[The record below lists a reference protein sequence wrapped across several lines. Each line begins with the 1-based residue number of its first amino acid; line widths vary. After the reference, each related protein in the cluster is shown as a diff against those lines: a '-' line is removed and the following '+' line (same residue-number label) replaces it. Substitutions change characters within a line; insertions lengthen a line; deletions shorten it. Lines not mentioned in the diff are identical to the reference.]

1 MTNDETEEANEKKCH
16 LMNYKKS
23 NYTYS
28 TIFFSLYPT
37 RDSMH
42 TLLLRLRIVLTALI
56 IWLPLFYLVRWG
68 ISLFSTTTRNLQEQ
82 IDKARDRI
90 RLEPDP
96 QAHLE
101 DDSEEIIDTIISSKS
116 DDNLDSVEST
126 SSPSLEEKNDDD
138 LLVQH
143 DQEIQ
148 DTTDTDET
156 SQQSSDELPTTET
169 KHATSQLSA
178 EKLAQTVDDIKYA
191 ALTYKERGKKDEYEK
206 KLVEWISLIGDHEE
220 FLIML
225 ADHYFEA
232 GQYVKAGTLLKKIIH
247 INPENHRAIRQ
258 LGQIYANDNDK
269 ETAKL
274 LLEKARDLKDDNPK
288 YLISLVEIY
297 YEEHNIRECITIV
310 EKLSRLRPT
319 NIDYL
324 LTLWNLHEELNQPT
338 KAHSYYMKVLEL
350 NPTNDEAKKAIK
362 RLL

>member
-1 MTNDETEEANEKKCH
+1 
-16 LMNYKKS
+16 
-23 NYTYS
+23 
-28 TIFFSLYPT
+28 
-37 RDSMH
+37 MH
-42 TLLLRLRIVLTALI
+42 TLLLRVRILLTVLV
-56 IWLPLFYLVRWG
+56 IWLPLLYLVRWG
-68 ISLFSTTTRNLQEQ
+68 IGLFSTTTRRLQEQ

-96 QAHLE
+96 E
-101 DDSEEIIDTIISSKS
+101 IRIENESEELFDEVTVNDINDEYSISQDISST
-116 DDNLDSVEST
+116 VFE
-126 SSPSLEEKNDDD
+126 
-138 LLVQH
+138 
-143 DQEIQ
+143 QETDRETNSASGQ
-148 DTTDTDET
+148 EVRTTDTDNQHNQTTIDT
-156 SQQSSDELPTTET
+156 SPEET
-169 KHATSQLSA
+169 KQVTAPLSA
-178 EKLAQTVDDIKYA
+178 EKLTQTVDDIKYA

-206 KLVEWISLIGDHEE
+206 KLIEWISLIWDHEE
-220 FLIML
+220 FLTML

-297 YEEHNIRECITIV
+297 YEEGNIRECITIV